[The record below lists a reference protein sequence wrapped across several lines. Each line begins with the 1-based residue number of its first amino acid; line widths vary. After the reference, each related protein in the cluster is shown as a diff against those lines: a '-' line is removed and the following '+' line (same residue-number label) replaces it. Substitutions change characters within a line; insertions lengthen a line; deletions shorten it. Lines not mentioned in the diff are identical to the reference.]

1 VEKSYLV
8 VLFLHMF
15 KNQEEIKEN
24 ENHIYNVYVD
34 KSFFKGLKTSPI
46 INLLL
51 VFTTSNVHYLVFL
64 ASPPMKLK
72 IWTTQ
77 NERFV

>member
-1 VEKSYLV
+1 
-8 VLFLHMF
+8 MF
-15 KNQEEIKEN
+15 KNQEETKKN

-34 KSFFKGLKTSPI
+34 KKKIQGLKTSPI

-64 ASPPMKLK
+64 ASPLVKLK
-72 IWTTQ
+72 IWTTP